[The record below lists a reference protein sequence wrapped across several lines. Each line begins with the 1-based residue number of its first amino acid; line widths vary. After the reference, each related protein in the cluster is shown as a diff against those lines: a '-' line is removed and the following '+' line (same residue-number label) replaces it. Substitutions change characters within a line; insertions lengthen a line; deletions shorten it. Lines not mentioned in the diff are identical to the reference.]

1 MKDSQYITHDIG
13 ARNDPKLVDL
23 QMAMGGLGLGIW
35 WCLVEMLWEQDGYL
49 PLNFRSLAYS
59 LKWAKAK
66 DVERVVTE
74 FGLFENDGTR
84 FWNRSALER
93 INHKRRISEARAV
106 AGREGGISS
115 SLSRSNCQA
124 NAKQLLDTPSKIE
137 ANAKQLLSN
146 CQANAQSINKLN
158 NKLINQDNNIS
169 LSASDNAEKKD
180 IYRLFFFKNFKYP
193 EKELQRFLDRYEGNW
208 TRTGSTVPEKD
219 HMRLARSWK
228 PENTE
233 PRFADPDFLPWLKTF
248 AAWVAGCGEDPD
260 AFIAGIKGIRVSAE
274 RRLTIIM
281 NTPELRDRMNMELGP
296 KMTDQDAASLIP
308 PYRSLTI
315 ASHV

>member
-93 INHKRRISEARAV
+93 IKHKRQVSETKAAAGRASGEAR
-106 AGREGGISS
+106 R
-115 SLSRSNCQA
+115 N
-124 NAKQLLDTPSKIE
+124 TPRTDVEHMLNTPTNSVQTVFE
-137 ANAKQLLSN
+137 Q
-146 CQANAQSINKLN
+146 INKLN

-169 LSASDNAEKKD
+169 ISASDNAEKKD

-208 TRTGSTVPEKD
+208 TRTGSTIPEKD

-228 PENTE
+228 PENEE

-281 NTPELRDRMNMELGP
+281 NTPELRDRMNTELGP

>member
-35 WCLVEMLWEQDGYL
+35 WCLVEMLWENDGYL

-74 FGLFENDGTR
+74 FGLFDNDGQR
-84 FWNRSALER
+84 IWNRSALER
-93 INHKRRISEARAV
+93 IQHKRRVSATRAA
-106 AGREGGISS
+106 AGQAGGIAS
-115 SLSRSNCQA
+115 SRSR
-124 NAKQLLDTPSKIE
+124 E
-137 ANAKQLLSN
+137 ANAKQMLDARNAVEANAKQMLSN
-146 CQANAQSINKLN
+146 CPEINKLN
-158 NKLINQDNNIS
+158 NKIINQDNNIS
-169 LSASDNAEKKD
+169 LSASENAEKKD

-208 TRTGSTVPEKD
+208 TRTGSTVPERD
-219 HMRLARSWK
+219 HMRLARTWK

-233 PRFADPDFLPWLKTF
+233 PRFKDPDFLKWMKTF
-248 AAWVAGCGEDPD
+248 AAWVASCGEDPD
-260 AFIAGIKGIRVSAE
+260 LFLQAVKGTSVSSD
-274 RRLTIIM
+274 RKDLRIIM
-281 NTPELRDRMNMELGP
+281 ASGEWRDRLNVRL
-296 KMTDQDAASLIP
+296 KLMTDEDAAAVIP
-308 PYRSLTI
+308 PYRSI
-315 ASHV
+315 ALVYHG